1 VYWIDRFAIPSHDV
15 SEGFPRASLFD
26 VSPSGPTELFP
37 GRGRVGSNGPCQ
49 AGLFDASSDA
59 PLPRPSYT
67 HDCGHAL
74 SHSDPMATHRYGPY
88 SRSMASTSHTLATK
102 GQSRSGTLVIF
113 SRVEGLLRDRTYAVA
128 AEAHD
133 PLRFLVDWGV
143 PIVLV
148 SAWNAAEIRRL
159 QHEFA
164 VNQPFICDE
173 GAALHVPRS
182 WLNHPDEASTCVND
196 GTAEWE
202 VFRFSPRSVSAAFEL
217 VSAMFLVR
225 GSAPLLTVGVG
236 CDVADY
242 TLLTAVD
249 VPIVVRD
256 RSSTQPELL
265 RQLPG
270 AYVTTASGPAGW
282 SEAVLGVH
290 H

>member
-1 VYWIDRFAIPSHDV
+1 
-15 SEGFPRASLFD
+15 
-26 VSPSGPTELFP
+26 
-37 GRGRVGSNGPCQ
+37 
-49 AGLFDASSDA
+49 
-59 PLPRPSYT
+59 
-67 HDCGHAL
+67 
-74 SHSDPMATHRYGPY
+74 
-88 SRSMASTSHTLATK
+88 MASTSHTLARQ

-113 SRVEGLLRDRTYAVA
+113 SRVEGLLRDRTHAVS

-148 SAWNAAEIRRL
+148 SAWDAAEIRRL

-164 VNQPFICDE
+164 FSQPFICDE

-182 WLNHPDEASTCVND
+182 WLNQPDEAGTCDND

-202 VFRFSPRSVSAAFEL
+202 VFRFGPPSVSAAFEL
-217 VSAMFLVR
+217 VNAMFRAR
-225 GSAPLLTVGVG
+225 GYDPLLTVGVG

-242 TLLTAVD
+242 NLLTVVD

-256 RSSTQPELL
+256 GSSRQPELL

-270 AYVTTASGPAGW
+270 AYVTASTGPAGW
-282 SEAVLGVH
+282 SEAVMGVRH
-290 H
+290 